1 MQECLN
7 VCLSQTSLYYPT
19 INPGWPWHHGL
30 KFGRNSEIWEMETFW
45 EGGAICVS
53 GPPSPLAKAAVQR
66 HLNHPCCPSH
76 RPMEYLQVLQSVFN
90 IWNFSKLP
98 PLSFSG
104 SQSWRLASQSS
115 CCQWAV
121 TTWQSWRAT
130 RPTWHTPGLLWSLLG
145 KTNAIVSFP
154 SFRTSMVF
162 FVLSRS
168 VIFMLA

>member
-66 HLNHPCCPSH
+66 HLHRPCCPSH

-130 RPTWHTPGLLWSLLG
+130 RPTWPTWPTW
-145 KTNAIVSFP
+145 P
-154 SFRTSMVF
+154 RT
-162 FVLSRS
+162 RPRTWPAWWWWC
-168 VIFMLA
+168 I